1 MKNNLSLYEILKS
14 QEILILL
21 EDYRLDKIKQIVNKR
36 LTTDEKLTEEEIN
49 TIVQADPTSREGS
62 AGKYSEW
69 LIKQYINSDASYRSR
84 FFEDLYKYT
93 EALSIFHE
101 KKLRNKIKKNDI
113 NAIKDLWEL
122 QDIIQDEEEKYTQL
136 GFPDTKQLEASGE
149 VEVVLRDTKM
159 CIYWTKTHRANTIL
173 GTGTQWCTVP
183 KSSSYFDEYNKQGPL
198 FILFVRE
205 SDKIIR
211 FQYHFESEQF
221 MDEKDS
227 DDASYLKNSK
237 VKNAFINFARKY
249 KSGSI
254 AVYYKDTELLKDKE
268 IQLSAVKQD
277 RRTIKYIENP
287 SERVQL
293 AAVKQNGYT
302 IQYIKNPSER
312 VQLAAVQ
319 QYGRTI
325 KYIKNPSERVQL
337 AAVEQD
343 GYAIVHIKN
352 PTEEIQLAAVKQNG
366 RAIQYIKN
374 PSEEI
379 QLLAVQ
385 QYGYTIEYIKNPS
398 EEIQLAAIKQNAYAI
413 EYIKNP
419 SERVKQ
425 LYKQLYKK

>member
-36 LTTDEKLTEEEIN
+36 LATDEKLTEEEIN

-93 EALSIFHE
+93 EALTVFHE

-122 QDIIQDEEEKYTQL
+122 QDIISEDEEEKYTAL

-149 VEVVLRDTKM
+149 VEVVLRDTEM

-173 GTGTQWCTVP
+173 GTGTKWCTVP
-183 KSSSYFDEYNKQGPL
+183 KSSSYFDEYNEQGPL
-198 FILFVRE
+198 FILFMRE
-205 SDKIIR
+205 SNKIKR

-221 MDEKDS
+221 MNERDS
-227 DDASYLKNSK
+227 RDISYLENLK
-237 VKNAFINFARKY
+237 VKKAFINFAKKY

-254 AVYYKDTELLKDKE
+254 ALYYKDTELLKDKE
-268 IQLSAVKQD
+268 VQLAAVKQDGRTIKYMKNPSEKLKLAAVKQNGLAIKYIKNPSEEIQLSAVKQNGLA
-277 RRTIKYIENP
+277 IK
-287 SERVQL
+287 
-293 AAVKQNGYT
+293 
-302 IQYIKNPSER
+302 YIKNPSER
-312 VQLAAVQ
+312 VQLSAIKQDWPAIEYIKNPSEEIQLAAIKQ
-319 QYGRTI
+319 DGRTI

-337 AAVEQD
+337 AAIER
-343 GYAIVHIKN
+343 N
-352 PTEEIQLAAVKQNG
+352 PY
-366 RAIQYIKN
+366 AIQYIKN
-374 PSEEI
+374 PSER
-379 QLLAVQ
+379 V
-385 QYGYTIEYIKNPS
+385 
-398 EEIQLAAIKQNAYAI
+398 QLAAVKQNAHAI

-419 SERVKQ
+419 SERVQ
-425 LYKQLYKK
+425 LAAVI

>member
-136 GFPDTKQLEASGE
+136 GFPDTKQLEASDE
-149 VEVVLRDTKM
+149 VEVILRDPEM
-159 CIYWTKTHRANTIL
+159 CIYWTKSHRANTIL
-173 GTGTQWCTVP
+173 GTGTKWCTVP
-183 KSSSYFDEYNKQGPL
+183 KSSDYFDEYNEQGPL

-249 KSGSI
+249 KNGSI
-254 AVYYKDTELLKDKE
+254 AIYYKDEQLLKDKE

-277 RRTIKYIENP
+277 GHVIKYIKNP
-287 SERVQL
+287 SEEIQL
-293 AAVKQNGYT
+293 AAIKQNGYT
-302 IQYIKNPSER
+302 IKYIKNPSEEIQLAAIKQDGLAIMYIKNPSER
-312 VQLAAVQ
+312 VQLAAVEQ
-319 QYGRTI
+319 DGYAI
-325 KYIKNPSERVQL
+325 MYIKNPSERVQL

-374 PSEEI
+374 PTDK
-379 QLLAVQ
+379 A
-385 QYGYTIEYIKNPS
+385 
-398 EEIQLAAIKQNAYAI
+398 KQ
-413 EYIKNP
+413 
-419 SERVKQ
+419 S
-425 LYKQLYKK
+425 YKQLYEK